1 MVGGILAAA
10 ERRAYAA
17 VPVAARRI
25 QITLTPEQRRR
36 LDDLVREQ
44 GTSLAALI
52 RQAVD
57 QLLADDDP
65 DPTLAL
71 ESTFA
76 TMPDLEVP
84 DRDEWDRG

>member
-1 MVGGILAAA
+1 M
-10 ERRAYAA
+10 
-17 VPVAARRI
+17 AARRI
-25 QITLTPEQRRR
+25 QISLTPEQRRR
-36 LDDLVREQ
+36 LDLLAREQ

-57 QLLADDDP
+57 QFLGHDEP
-65 DPTLAL
+65 DPALAL

-76 TMPDLEVP
+76 TMPDLQVP

>member
-1 MVGGILAAA
+1 MG
-10 ERRAYAA
+10 
-17 VPVAARRI
+17 ARRI

-36 LDDLVREQ
+36 LDELVHEQ
-44 GTSLAALI
+44 GTSLAGLI

-57 QLLADDDP
+57 QFLAEPDP

-71 ESTFA
+71 ESTCA
-76 TMPDLEVP
+76 TMPELEVP

>member
-1 MVGGILAAA
+1 M
-10 ERRAYAA
+10 
-17 VPVAARRI
+17 PVTPRRI
-25 QITLTPEQRRR
+25 QITLTAEQRRR

-44 GTSLAALI
+44 GTTLGALI

-57 QLLADDDP
+57 QFLAEDEP
-65 DPTLAL
+65 DPTAAL

-76 TMPDLEVP
+76 TMPDLQVP